1 MIEVTAA
8 ILEKGKK
15 IMIARRAA
23 SKHLEGFWEFPGGK
37 IKENETPELCLTREL
52 KEEFEI
58 DVKIDKYI
66 GESIY
71 KYSKK
76 PIKLIAYTGHII
88 NGNMILNDHDK
99 VEWFDLEEIINYKL
113 APADLP
119 LIPLYDKERYRR

>member
-8 ILEKGKK
+8 ILEEGKK

-23 SKHLEGFWEFPGGK
+23 GKHLEGFWEFPGGK

-66 GESIY
+66 VESIY

-76 PIKLIAYTGHII
+76 TIKLIAYTGHII

-99 VEWFDLEEIINYKL
+99 VEWIDLEEIINYKL